1 MTRPRISQRTLVCL
15 IAALFPVTTTGAQ
28 SIAVVS
34 PPGFEDTDGNTLF
47 LPTDSPFPAP
57 GPMGTPDG
65 WRAQELHAASV
76 FKTLGT
82 GPFTITELAWRPDIS
97 VDGPISTAW
106 DLTLNLSTTMTQPDS
121 LSTRFADNYGNAGFT
136 QVFDGTLPLET
147 EGVPRGEGLPHQFD
161 YVVQF
166 DPPYQYEPSQGNLLV
181 EWIARSDLADTWGWV
196 DADSRTGG
204 FVFDPSSAAEEA
216 RFGGPGLFVT
226 QFSVIPETQE
236 VLLVAPPGLQ
246 DREGS
251 TAFASGPAPP
261 GLNGIRVQEV
271 HPVSDFSAL
280 TGHHN
285 AITAIRWRPDRN
297 VTGPLTF
304 ADDNFELLLSTTS
317 AAPGTLSTT
326 FENNTGPDE
335 TRVYSGAMQF
345 VTDGDGPQ
353 AGPRPFDYL
362 IEFQSPFLYDLGQG
376 NLLTDMRLS
385 PTTTIPGT
393 EGPAF
398 DGHAING
405 SIQTIAGDV
414 FASTGDAF
422 QGLTVKE
429 FSFISLDCSGD
440 GVMDVNDADCA
451 SAVTINLTLA
461 AANLIKGDADGDGH
475 VQFSDFVI
483 LANHF
488 GSAGQYTDGDFDKNS
503 RIEFGDFVILANH
516 FGQSSLTAAA
526 VPEPSSIALLA
537 LGVLL
542 LALSERPAKIP
553 DRVYP
558 RDLHGIRC
566 GVRRIHPQ
574 RLPAIGH
581 RSRRRCGRRAELR
594 QPVVYRV
601 GAFVSCTQPS

>member
-1 MTRPRISQRTLVCL
+1 MKRDG
-15 IAALFPVTTTGAQ
+15 F
-28 SIAVVS
+28 S
-34 PPGFEDTDGNTLF
+34 PSGK
-47 LPTDSPFPAP
+47 SP

-82 GPFTITELAWRPDIS
+82 GPFTITKLASQTDIS

-181 EWIARSDLADTWGWV
+181 EWIAGSDLADTWGWV
-196 DADSRTGG
+196 DADSGTGG

-246 DREGS
+246 PEREVRLSRQGRHFQAS
-251 TAFASGPAPP
+251 TASEFKKCTLFP
-261 GLNGIRVQEV
+261 
-271 HPVSDFSAL
+271 DFSVAAV
-280 TGHHN
+280 T
-285 AITAIRWRPDRN
+285 TTPSRPSAGRDRN
-297 VTGPLTF
+297 VRYSSAF
-304 ADDNFELLLSTTS
+304 ADDNFVLLRARRRVRHLE
-317 AAPGTLSTT
+317 LSTT

-451 SAVTINLTLA
+451 GAVTINLTLA

-537 LGVLL
+537 
-542 LALSERPAKIP
+542 R
-553 DRVYP
+553 
-558 RDLHGIRC
+558 
-566 GVRRIHPQ
+566 
-574 RLPAIGH
+574 
-581 RSRRRCGRRAELR
+581 
-594 QPVVYRV
+594 
-601 GAFVSCTQPS
+601 